1 MDWGGWMWFVIDVL
15 AVGILGGAMW
25 YGTFQWRNRPR
36 DPEIERRS
44 DEATR
49 NLYHHNP

>member
-15 AVGILGGAMW
+15 AVAVLGGTIAYATSMW
-25 YGTFQWRNRPR
+25 RRRSR

-49 NLYHHNP
+49 DLYHHPR

>member
-15 AVGILGGAMW
+15 AVTVLGAAIA
-25 YGTFQWRNRPR
+25 YGTTMWRRRPI

-49 NLYHHNP
+49 DLYHHPR

>member
-15 AVGILGGAMW
+15 AVAVLGGAIA
-25 YGTFQWRNRPR
+25 YGTTMWRHRPM
-36 DPEIERRS
+36 DPETQRRS

-49 NLYHHNP
+49 DLYHHPR